1 MAVVCWGNLK
11 NFEIFEREMGVGMD
25 WGEHVWELALIYKAD
40 WIFYLVKKLS
50 SVVEQ
55 VYKCYMGN
63 SL

>member
-1 MAVVCWGNLK
+1 M
-11 NFEIFEREMGVGMD
+11 GMD